1 MKIKLKEISPEKKV
15 TEKEIYLDG
24 ILKSNL
30 DLGMK
35 QLRRDWDQVWFIDGP
50 EGAGKSVLAATL
62 AYYVSPEE
70 RRHDLLDRI
79 IIKIE
84 DAPTVIKAAK
94 PFDGVVIDESFGG
107 MSSAGFMNKLNKM
120 LQRMFTEIR
129 AKNLF
134 IFIVAP
140 TFMDINKYFAIW
152 RSKCLLH
159 VYSTK
164 GERGYCSFFS
174 ADRKKKLYIIGKKK
188 FYDYQ
193 CVFPNF
199 RFRFTNCADKFMDW
213 DAYKAKKAAKN
224 LEIEEESFSHQS
236 IEKLVREEG
245 IKNNKK
251 LDKPLLQRELAVLF
265 GCSVGSIK
273 NYERD
278 VRVDKVYGEN
288 ILSNLNPKITPTN
301 EEDLSAQQES
311 SSVIEEEDLSAQLD
325 GEEDE

>member
-1 MKIKLKEISPEKKV
+1 MKIKLKQKDPENLD
-15 TEKEIYLDG
+15 TTIEREIYLDG
-24 ILKSNL
+24 ILKANL

-35 QLRRDWDQVWFIDGP
+35 QLRKDWDQVWFIDGP
-50 EGAGKSVLAATL
+50 EGAGKSVLGATL

-70 RRHDLLDRI
+70 RRHNLIDRI
-79 IIKIE
+79 IVKIE
-84 DAPTVIKAAK
+84 EAPEVIKTAT
-94 PFDGVVIDESFGG
+94 PFDGIVIDESFGG

-159 VYSTK
+159 VYSVK
-164 GERGYCSFFS
+164 GERGYCSFFN
-174 ADRKKKLYIIGKKK
+174 ANRKKKLYIIGKKK

-199 RFRFTNCADKFMDW
+199 RFRFTNCAKSFVDW

-224 LEIEEESFSHQS
+224 LEIEDSNYTPPTAMKQCWM
-236 IEKLVREEG
+236 KVRENLG
-245 IKNNKK
+245 K
-251 LDKPLLQRELAVLF
+251 LTKPLTQTQFAEAIEMSER
-265 GCSVGSIK
+265 SIK
-273 NYERD
+273 AYDRAIREGR
-278 VRVDKVYGEN
+278 GTTGN
-288 ILSNLNPKITPTN
+288 ILSILKPKITPTN
-301 EEDLSAQQES
+301 QEEVRTIHKEVRTIQDSE
-311 SSVIEEEDLSAQLD
+311 VNNEK
-325 GEEDE
+325 EDE

>member
-1 MKIKLKEISPEKKV
+1 MKVKLKQKNPDNLNEIIER
-15 TEKEIYLDG
+15 EIYLDG
-24 ILKSNL
+24 ILKDNL

-35 QLRRDWDQVWFIDGP
+35 QLHKDWDQVWFIDGP
-50 EGAGKSVLAATL
+50 EGAGKSVLGATL

-70 RRHDLLDRI
+70 RRHNLLDRI
-79 IIKIE
+79 IVKIE
-84 DAPTVIKAAK
+84 EAPEVIKSATQ
-94 PFDGVVIDESFGG
+94 FDGIVIDESFGG

-134 IFIVAP
+134 IFIIAP

-159 VYSTK
+159 VYSAQ
-164 GERGYCSFFS
+164 GERGYCSFFN

-199 RFRFTNCADKFMDW
+199 RFRFTNCANSFMDW
-213 DAYKAKKAAKN
+213 DAYTGKKAAKN
-224 LEIEEESFSHQS
+224 LEIEGEGLMNQS
-236 IEKLVREEG
+236 TEKLFREEVV
-245 IKNNKK
+245 KNNEK
-251 LDKPLLQRELAVLF
+251 LEKPLEQKILAQLLE
-265 GCSVGSIK
+265 CHICSIK
-273 NYERD
+273 RYKRD
-278 VRVDKVYGEN
+278 VMVKQVAGGN

-301 EEDLSAQQES
+301 QEEVRTIQDNELEM
-311 SSVIEEEDLSAQLD
+311 EEED
-325 GEEDE
+325 E

>member
-1 MKIKLKEISPEKKV
+1 MKIKLKQKDPENLD
-15 TEKEIYLDG
+15 TIIEREIYLDG
-24 ILKSNL
+24 ILKDNL

-35 QLRRDWDQVWFIDGP
+35 QLHKDWDQVWFIDGP

-70 RRHDLLDRI
+70 RRHNLIDRI
-79 IIKIE
+79 IVKIE
-84 DAPTVIKAAK
+84 EAPEVIKTAN
-94 PFDGVVIDESFGG
+94 PFDGIVIDESFGG

-164 GERGYCSFFS
+164 GERGYCSFFN

-199 RFRFTNCADKFMDW
+199 RFRFTNCAGSFVDW

-224 LEIEEESFSHQS
+224 LEIGDEILSHQS
-236 IEKLVREEG
+236 IEKLVREEVVE
-245 IKNNKK
+245 NNEKREE
-251 LDKPLLQRELAVLF
+251 PLKQKELAQLF
-265 GCSVGSIK
+265 GCSTSSIK
-273 NYERD
+273 RYVRD
-278 VRVDKVYGEN
+278 VRADQVSEGN
-288 ILSNLNPKITPTN
+288 ILSNLNTN
-301 EEDLSAQQES
+301 EVRTIQEK
-311 SSVIEEEDLSAQLD
+311 VRTIHKEVRTIQDEGVNNEEK
-325 GEEDE
+325 DE